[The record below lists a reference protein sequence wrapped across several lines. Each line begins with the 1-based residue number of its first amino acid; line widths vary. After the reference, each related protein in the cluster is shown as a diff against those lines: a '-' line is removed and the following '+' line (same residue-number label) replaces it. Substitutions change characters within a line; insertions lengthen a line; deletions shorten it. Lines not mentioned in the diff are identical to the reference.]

1 MNDTDLTFEATL
13 EELETIAASLER
25 DDLDL
30 DEALALF
37 ERGIQRLRA
46 AGRLLDSAH
55 GKVEEL
61 IEGAS
66 ESLEIRA
73 VEVASEE
80 PGGRAAGPG

>member
-1 MNDTDLTFEATL
+1 MDDADLTLEAAL

-37 ERGIQRLRA
+37 ERGIERLRA
-46 AGRLLDSAH
+46 AGRLLESAH

-66 ESLEIRA
+66 ESLQIRA
-73 VEVASEE
+73 VEVVLEDSD
-80 PGGRAAGPG
+80 GRESGPG